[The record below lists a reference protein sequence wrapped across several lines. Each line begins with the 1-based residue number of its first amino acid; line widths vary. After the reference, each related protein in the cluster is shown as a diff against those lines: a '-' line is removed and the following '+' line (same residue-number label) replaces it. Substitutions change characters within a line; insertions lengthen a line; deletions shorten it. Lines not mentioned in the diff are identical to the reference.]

1 MYRKAFAISS
11 FLLLLML
18 MAVAFNNYNR
28 DWKKYQREYYAL
40 LQEEV
45 QTDTEQPQEMSL
57 IDQLM
62 SVVSGVQGAVE
73 TELSLGMVKVVTD
86 PGRTADL
93 CMTCHINQGGV
104 EGYMEHPLEDL
115 FAVHSEYIKNNYPFD
130 QFGCTACHGGLG
142 LSLDPHHAHEAL
154 TDTVEEFFFLK
165 IAELTAPDWITRQ
178 KAIEKIRWMVG
189 DDFGYSHDAPAEEK
203 EAIIDDILEWW
214 ELHKETFYAEG
225 FGERGSPF
233 KTENP
238 LAEVVHEDPKMSASG
253 KELNFVNN
261 NSCIGCHN
269 NLYTE
274 RLQEAVNANSTDSI
288 TTISNQLDHIRLW
301 TDIDFSNI
309 MVSDEAFD
317 KLSKEGSCQM
327 CHGPGEEYFALMQ
340 RGLSLEMRG
349 KSIEA
354 ADLLGRGSEIAREN
368 ARHSL
373 SDPLIWEIFQAMAKD
388 FSGYESL
395 EAPGAQ
401 ETSSTT
407 TSEETSTTEPVETAE
422 ETTEPTETAE
432 TTETPEVSEVETT
445 EETPE
450 VVEEQPEATEE
461 PSEETTEPTDVSEAP
476 VDDTVLIEQGQQLA
490 GSNCLFCHSVDGT
503 QSVGPSWFNLYG
515 KMETLSDGSTVLAD
529 EAYLIESIVDPNAKL
544 VEGYSGGMAAYTN
557 FTEEELNALVAYMK
571 SLSEN

>member
-11 FLLLLML
+11 FLFMLML
-18 MAVAFNNYNR
+18 VAVAFNNYNR
-28 DWKKYQREYYAL
+28 DWKAYQREYYAL
-40 LQEEV
+40 LQEQIEP
-45 QTDTEQPQEMSL
+45 TTEQAQEMSL
-57 IDQLM
+57 VDQLLA
-62 SVVSGVQGAVE
+62 VVSGVQDTVE

-115 FAVHSEYIKNNYPFD
+115 FAVHSEYVINNYPFD

-154 TDTVEEFFFLK
+154 TDTVEDFIFLK

-189 DDFGYSHDAPAEEK
+189 DDFGYSHDAPLEEK
-203 EAIIDDILEWW
+203 EVVIGEILEWW
-214 ELHKETFYAEG
+214 SLHKDTFYAEG
-225 FGERGSPF
+225 FGERDSPF

-238 LAEVVHEDPKMSASG
+238 LAEVVHEDPRMSASG
-253 KELNFVNN
+253 KELEFVNN
-261 NSCIGCHN
+261 NSCIGCHT
-269 NLYTE
+269 NLYSE
-274 RLQEAVNANSTDSI
+274 RLDDALAANSTDAI
-288 TTISNQLDHIRLW
+288 VTISKQLDHIRLW
-301 TDIDFSNI
+301 SDIDFSNI

-317 KLSKEGSCQM
+317 KLSLEGSCQM

-373 SDPLIWEIFQAMAKD
+373 SDPLIWELFQAVAKD
-388 FSGYESL
+388 FSGYEDLPVPESTD
-395 EAPGAQ
+395 
-401 ETSSTT
+401 TSTNE
-407 TSEETSTTEPVETAE
+407 TSEETVAE
-422 ETTEPTETAE
+422 ETTE
-432 TTETPEVSEVETT
+432 TTDTT
-445 EETPE
+445 EESSE
-450 VVEEQPEATEE
+450 AVETSESTETEATEDVDT
-461 PSEETTEPTDVSEAP
+461 SEEEPEISEATP
-476 VDDTVLIEQGQQLA
+476 EEATETEIAVDETVLIAQGQQIA
-490 GSNCLFCHSVDGT
+490 QSNSCIGCHSIDDT
-503 QSVGPSWFNLYG
+503 QKFGPSWIDFYG
-515 KMETLSDGSTVLAD
+515 KTEALSDGTTALVD
-529 EAYLIESIVDPNAKL
+529 DAYIIESIINPNAKV
-544 VEGYSGGMAAYTN
+544 VEGYSSGSMAAYTDLSD
-557 FTEEELNALVAYMK
+557 EELNALVAYIK